1 MKTIEVLI
9 VTRSVFLQQGLGAL
23 LESLPQISRVKATRD
38 LQSAFTLIAEHQ
50 PKIVLLDETLLGKDP
65 KPALEKIRSLAPD
78 TKRALLVDDVL
89 EMDLLV
95 SHAEAVLIKGTAPA
109 SIASIITSLLS
120 EKGDKHEHDDSR

>member
-38 LQSAFTLIAEHQ
+38 LQSAFTLIGEHQ

-65 KPALEKIRSLAPD
+65 LPALEQIRSLSPD
-78 TKRALLVDDVL
+78 TSRILLTDDVQK
-89 EMDLLV
+89 MDLLV
-95 SHAEAVLIKGTAPA
+95 THAEAVCIKGISPDALA
-109 SIASIITSLLS
+109 STVTNLLNA
-120 EKGDKHEHDDSR
+120 KGDLT